1 MVTLSTV
8 FMIASLYA
16 FQADS
21 GPIVKLKS
29 SFDSILDY
37 TCILESFVRKG
48 DKKEVRTYEYRYMK
62 PGWVYMKI
70 LKGDNKGAV
79 VIYNPE
85 TGKVRARK
93 GGILGA
99 IKLTFDPTDK
109 KVLSIRGHR
118 VDESHMGA
126 ILNRWLDYL
135 TRAKVEYK
143 GETTVDSLKGPL
155 LEATECDTAKYHG
168 TWKEILLLDADNHLP
183 VLIEQFDRSG
193 KLIHRV
199 RIKDLKLNT
208 GLKKEDFK
216 L

>member
-1 MVTLSTV
+1 
-8 FMIASLYA
+8 MIASLYA

-21 GPIVKLKS
+21 GPVMEHKS
-29 SFDSILDY
+29 SFDRIQDY
-37 TCILESFVRKG
+37 TGILESFIRKG
-48 DKKEVRTYEYRYMK
+48 DKTEERTYEYRYMK

-70 LKGDNKGAV
+70 LEGDNKGAV
-79 VIYNPE
+79 VIYNPKTE
-85 TGKVRARK
+85 KVRARK

-135 TRAKVEYK
+135 ARARVEFK
-143 GETTVDSLKGPL
+143 GDTAVEGLKGLL
-155 LEATECDTAKYHG
+155 LEATGCDTAKYHG
-168 TWKEILLLDADNHLP
+168 TWKEILLLDPDNHLP
-183 VLIEQFDRSG
+183 VLIEQFDSSG
-193 KLIHRV
+193 ELIHRV
-199 RIKDLKLNT
+199 RIKDLKLNR
-208 GLKKEDFK
+208 GLKEEDFR